1 MLFIAFIILTI
12 VYICINVCMHHT
24 IMLLPSSVQVVPL
37 FGVGVL
43 SGAKTQARVYT

>member
-1 MLFIAFIILTI
+1 MLFIAFIILT
-12 VYICINVCMHHT
+12 VYIFALNVCMHHT